1 MRAGAGW
8 TESEELVEAWKQI
21 LTSRTCSGSFF
32 LFVRFLFCAV
42 QFGDFIAV
50 CYEDD
55 AGTIDEEA
63 VLDDAGDVAK
73 FTGERRRVWNAAE
86 VAVEDVMSF
95 VGDERFSIFL
105 ANDYGGAEL
114 FDFAADKR

>member
-1 MRAGAGW
+1 MEFGNFVAVSDEHYAGA
-8 TESEELVEAWKQI
+8 
-21 LTSRTCSGSFF
+21 
-32 LFVRFLFCAV
+32 
-42 QFGDFIAV
+42 
-50 CYEDD
+50 
-55 AGTIDEEA
+55 IDKEA

-114 FDFAADKR
+114 FDFAADERKRKGDDFDGDRKAAEHWNLFAGIGDDDQHAGG

>member
-8 TESEELVEAWKQI
+8 TESQELVEAWKQI

-63 VLDDAGDVAK
+63 VLDDAGDVA
-73 FTGERRRVWNAAE
+73 E
-86 VAVEDVMSF
+86 
-95 VGDERFSIFL
+95 
-105 ANDYGGAEL
+105 
-114 FDFAADKR
+114 FA